1 MENALLLCSLLP
13 TSSYIYHVSLLK
25 VPNFVGD
32 YVYRCHDWVDMCNSR
47 WSGQLRH
54 KTVGVMSQAV
64 ERIEIVT
71 FGGNIKPGWYAIFCL
86 VPHMCLAKHVASDMV
101 TRVCVPKKC
110 VFWHVTHVYIYIY
123 QQSSVIIHH
132 VWHTNLKTN
141 FTICNDVRCTMC
153 VCLLLQKDVDHQKPW
168 NRVIHCLW
176 TNNTRTIPLGSLWP
190 RPSYSYVFCEF
201 LWKIS
206 HQYIEARCNIGC
218 AYVLTCLWTQ
228 CNHESLDD
236 PTSSLMYCKAIEKAI
251 LPHRISINLGHSWV
265 HTHVTACTATSSMP
279 LAASAIPWV
288 LPTPHFGSCA
298 PVRTS
303 QNPRVFQTG
312 LDFR

>member
-13 TSSYIYHVSLLK
+13 TSSDIYHVSLLK

-101 TRVCVPKKC
+101 TRVYVPNKC

-123 QQSSVIIHH
+123 QQSSVYIMYGTQIWKPISQYATMWD
-132 VWHTNLKTN
+132 VQCVSVCCYKRMWITRNLGTEWS
-141 FTICNDVRCTMC
+141 I
-153 VCLLLQKDVDHQKPW
+153 VCGL
-168 NRVIHCLW
+168 
-176 TNNTRTIPLGSLWP
+176 TIPEQ
-190 RPSYSYVFCEF
+190 F
-201 LWKIS
+201 
-206 HQYIEARCNIGC
+206 H
-218 AYVLTCLWTQ
+218 
-228 CNHESLDD
+228 
-236 PTSSLMYCKAIEKAI
+236 
-251 LPHRISINLGHSWV
+251 
-265 HTHVTACTATSSMP
+265 
-279 LAASAIPWV
+279 
-288 LPTPHFGSCA
+288 
-298 PVRTS
+298 
-303 QNPRVFQTG
+303 
-312 LDFR
+312 

>member
-101 TRVCVPKKC
+101 TRVYVPNKC
-110 VFWHVTHVYIYIY
+110 VFSHVTHVYIYISNHLY
-123 QQSSVIIHH
+123 TSCMAHKFENQFHNMQ
-132 VWHTNLKTN
+132 
-141 FTICNDVRCTMC
+141 RCEMYN
-153 VCLLLQKDVDHQKPW
+153 VCLFVVTKGCGSPETLEQSDPLFVD
-168 NRVIHCLW
+168 
-176 TNNTRTIPLGSLWP
+176 
-190 RPSYSYVFCEF
+190 
-201 LWKIS
+201 
-206 HQYIEARCNIGC
+206 
-218 AYVLTCLWTQ
+218 
-228 CNHESLDD
+228 
-236 PTSSLMYCKAIEKAI
+236 
-251 LPHRISINLGHSWV
+251 
-265 HTHVTACTATSSMP
+265 
-279 LAASAIPWV
+279 
-288 LPTPHFGSCA
+288 
-298 PVRTS
+298 
-303 QNPRVFQTG
+303 
-312 LDFR
+312 

>member
-1 MENALLLCSLLP
+1 
-13 TSSYIYHVSLLK
+13 
-25 VPNFVGD
+25 
-32 YVYRCHDWVDMCNSR
+32 MCF
-47 WSGQLRH
+47 L
-54 KTVGVMSQAV
+54 TCDTC
-64 ERIEIVT
+64 I
-71 FGGNIKPGWYAIFCL
+71 
-86 VPHMCLAKHVASDMV
+86 
-101 TRVCVPKKC
+101 
-110 VFWHVTHVYIYIY
+110 YIYIY

-141 FTICNDVRCTMC
+141 FTICNGVRCTMC
-153 VCLLLQKDVDHQKPW
+153 VCLLLQKDVDHQKHW
-168 NRVIHCLW
+168 NKVIHCLW

-190 RPSYSYVFCEF
+190 RPSYSCVFCEF